1 MPADLQ
7 ILVRHIRRMAG
18 RGRFATDSDR
28 SLLQSYARQGD
39 QDAFATLTSRHAML
53 VAGVCRRV
61 LGNAQDIED
70 VFQAT
75 FLVLARKAGVV
86 NWRDSVANW
95 LHGVA
100 HRLALRTRADAIRR
114 QNLQEAARA
123 RASSA
128 DPPRQT
134 PELQNILDA
143 ELENLPEVE
152 RLPLILCYL
161 EGRTRD
167 EAARQCGWS
176 LRTLERRLEQGR
188 SQLRDRLVRRG
199 VDLSVVL
206 LSAALS
212 DQARSAYDLL
222 TANTLKFLQAEK
234 TAGVAAGSS
243 ALRLAETALPVAR
256 ASYLKLAPGLMLVL
270 TVAGVGATAWLRGIA
285 DEPAAVRP
293 SDGESAGVDTNQVP
307 SENAGLNQAPDPLPG
322 GAVRLGSERFRGT
335 GFGNIGYSADGKRLI
350 TAGRGGIQVLDAT
363 SGAKLLHLVS
373 GLRFNGQQF
382 SEWSSA
388 ISADGKLAALAD
400 STGARRGALYDIST
414 GRLVCELQTPA
425 NRTTRLTAFSRDGA
439 LLAAMVNQVCVDLYD
454 TTNGKLVRT
463 VQWEE
468 KFMPPAHSTI
478 YWGEVGFLAD
488 GKSMV
493 VSIHHTGVI
502 RVFDMATGTE
512 TRRLVV
518 SPNGMAGMA
527 LSPDGKTIVA
537 LPCVPHE
544 KRVTG
549 FREDSD
555 ESIQILEAATGKQV
569 GELLVPDVNKRWL
582 KIGPDNRTLFAG
594 GGANLGMW
602 NLVTERKV
610 GEVPLPTPRSLSMT
624 FALSPDGQTLAC
636 PDESVITQIDLRT
649 GKPLVA
655 FTGHTNSISAI
666 AVSSAGS
673 KIATSGYDGKVI
685 LWDRSTGKQLQQF
698 VQQEGTI
705 KSLIIGPD
713 NKVVY
718 SLARKE
724 LPGLAQSLTTIR
736 AFDVPSG
743 KEIWKI
749 PAAFES
755 LIDRAFAFALSN
767 RQLAVLGPGAVS
779 FLDASSGK
787 ETQKLGRV
795 AVRGNSEDWINGR
808 LVGGLSYTNDGDQ
821 LLAWNDFPAIWRS
834 KLVMG
839 IMVSQGN
846 EKTTWAK
853 EAGETPSSTQ
863 KNNLPTAGAFSPNGK
878 FLVLG
883 GSKPYLLIMSA
894 ETGKEIRRIPRTA
907 KEGLVNQIAFAP
919 DNTTLAWT
927 ESNDGLV
934 HMADIASGRIIRTL
948 PSVGGGATALASEG
962 QTLAVGY
969 ADSTA
974 IVWDPSKLPENK

>member
-39 QDAFATLTSRHAML
+39 QDAFATLVTRHAML

-75 FLVLARKAGVV
+75 FLVLARKATVV

-134 PELQNILDA
+134 PELQSILDA

-188 SQLRDRLVRRG
+188 RQLRDRLVRRG

-206 LSAALS
+206 LAVALS

-293 SDGESAGVDTNQVP
+293 SDGESAGVDANQVP

-425 NRTTRLTAFSRDGA
+425 NRTTRLATFSRDGA
-439 LLAAMVNQVCVDLYD
+439 LLAAMVSQVCVDLYD
-454 TTNGKLVRT
+454 TKNGKLVRS

-468 KFMPPAHSTI
+468 KYMPPSHSTI

-636 PDESVITQIDLRT
+636 PEESVITQIDLRT

-655 FTGHTNSISAI
+655 FTGHISAISAI
-666 AVSSAGS
+666 AVSSTGS
-673 KIATSGYDGKVI
+673 KIATGGYDGKVI
-685 LWDRSTGKQLQQF
+685 LWDRSTGEQLRQF
-698 VQQEGTI
+698 ALQDGTAT
-705 KSLIIGPD
+705 SLFIGPD
-713 NKVVY
+713 AKVVY
-718 SLARKE
+718 SLGPIGIQAR
-724 LPGLAQSLTTIR
+724 AFTTIR

-749 PAAFES
+749 PETARRNDGG
-755 LIDRAFAFALSN
+755 LLDQAFAFALSKG
-767 RQLAVLGPGAVS
+767 QLAVLTPGAVS

-787 ETQKLGRV
+787 ETQKIGRV
-795 AVRGNSEDWINGR
+795 AVRGNSTDWNNGR
-808 LVGGLSYTNDGDQ
+808 LVGGLSYTNEGDL

-839 IMVSQGN
+839 NMVSQGN

-853 EAGETPSSTQ
+853 EGSETSSS
-863 KNNLPTAGAFSPNGK
+863 PTAGAFSPDGK

-919 DNTTLAWT
+919 DSTTLAWT

-948 PSVGGGATALASEG
+948 PFLGGGATALAFASEG

-974 IVWDPSKLPENK
+974 IVWDPSKLPGN